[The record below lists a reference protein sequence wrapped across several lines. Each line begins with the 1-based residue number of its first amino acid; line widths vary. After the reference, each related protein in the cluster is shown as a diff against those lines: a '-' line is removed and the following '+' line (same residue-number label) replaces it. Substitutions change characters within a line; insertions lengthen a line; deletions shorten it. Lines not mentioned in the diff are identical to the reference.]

1 MQGMRNV
8 SLLIVC
14 PIVILCGGTK
24 IFTPPTAKE
33 RTDAIGPLMY
43 LPPTLRAAFEDST
56 DFDPIPAPGSNDWL
70 AVHNEPGQT
79 FDQFVQSNPN
89 RPDSTRTTIYLLPL
103 GEFPKEQSALIDQL
117 KTYASAYFA
126 MKVLVLPMVNLN
138 DFHLTTRINST
149 SHTRQILSTDVLDRL
164 KSRLP
169 SNAFCLLAITM
180 EDLYPEPSWNFV
192 FGEASLQ
199 ERVGVYSFLRYDPA
213 FYGAERGPDYLN
225 CILRRSAQVFVH
237 ETGHMFGLEHC
248 IHFRCVMNGSNHLA
262 ESDSQPLHLCPV
274 CLRKLQHSIGFDV
287 LARERELRRFY
298 QTVGFNEE
306 ARWTAKRIDKL
317 VNAAKREDGQQ

>member
-1 MQGMRNV
+1 MQGMR
-8 SLLIVC
+8 SISFLIAC
-14 PIVILCGGTK
+14 VIIFFCGAVQA
-24 IFTPPTAKE
+24 FTPPTAKE
-33 RTDAIGPLMY
+33 RADAIGPLTT
-43 LPPTLRAAFEDST
+43 LSPTLRTAFEDCA
-56 DFDPIPAPGSNDWL
+56 DFDPIPAPASNDWL
-70 AVHNEPGQT
+70 AIHKEHGQT
-79 FDQFVQSNPN
+79 YEQFVLSTSN
-89 RPDSTRTTIYLLPL
+89 RPDSTRNIIYLLPL
-103 GEFPKEQSALIDQL
+103 GDFPKDQGDLINQL

-126 MKVLVLPMVNLN
+126 MNVHVLSAVSLDDL
-138 DFHLTTRINST
+138 HLTTRTNST
-149 SHTRQILSTDVLDRL
+149 THTRQILSTDVLDRL
-164 KSRLP
+164 KQRLP
-169 SNAFCLLAITM
+169 SNAYCLLAITM

-192 FGEASLQ
+192 FGQASLQ
-199 ERVGVYSFLRYDPA
+199 ERVGIYSFARYDPA
-213 FYGAERGPDYLN
+213 FYGAERSLDYLT

-274 CLRKLQHSIGFDV
+274 CLRKLQYSVGFDV

-317 VNAAKREDGQQ
+317 VNATKREDGQQ